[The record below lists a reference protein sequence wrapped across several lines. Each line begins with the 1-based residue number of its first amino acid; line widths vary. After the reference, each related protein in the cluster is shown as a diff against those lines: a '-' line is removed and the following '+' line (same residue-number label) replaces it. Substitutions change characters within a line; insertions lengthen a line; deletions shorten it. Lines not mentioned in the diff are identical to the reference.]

1 MKNDIKKTIEM
12 NKRVNPL
19 TILKKALASY
29 DETINIMNKSSL
41 DDENRKT
48 LACAYLNRGDVLQTL
63 GKSENETLAEA
74 LLSFDKAIHL
84 AKALPVENPS
94 NRKILA
100 DAYMKRGNV
109 LRITGTQALDTLE
122 ELADRRKRYS
132 ELALLLQERVE
143 NGDAEYDERVGG
155 LLEKEL
161 ETSL

>member
-1 MKNDIKKTIEM
+1 MENDTTKM

-19 TILKKALASY
+19 LILKKSLASY

-41 DDENRKT
+41 DDENRQT

-63 GKSENETLAEA
+63 GKWEDETLEKA
-74 LLSFDKAIHL
+74 LLSYDKAIHL
-84 AKALPVENPS
+84 AKVLPFENPS

-109 LRITGTQALDTLE
+109 LRVTGTQALETLE
-122 ELADRRKRYS
+122 ELAARRQRYS
-132 ELALLLQERVE
+132 ELGLLLQERIE
-143 NGDAEYDERVGG
+143 NGDAEYDERVGS

-161 ETSL
+161 ETPL

>member
-1 MKNDIKKTIEM
+1 MENDIKKTTEM
-12 NKRVNPL
+12 NKKVNPL
-19 TILKKALASY
+19 TMLKKALASY

-63 GKSENETLAEA
+63 GKWENENLEKA
-74 LLSFDKAIHL
+74 LLSYDKAIHL
-84 AKALPVENPS
+84 AKALPFEITE

-100 DAYMKRGNV
+100 DAYMKRGNI
-109 LRITGTQALDTLE
+109 LRVTGTQALETRE
-122 ELADRRKRYS
+122 ELAERRQRYS
-132 ELALLLQERVE
+132 ELGLLLQERIE
-143 NGDAEYDERVGG
+143 NGDAEYDERVGS